1 MERGKALATGG
12 RVLQSGSGNI
22 EFFTNLAASTLAAWL
37 HAAAVREGGSM
48 RDVLRWASD
57 FSNDEAYD
65 ILTTSED
72 AVAAGWPDQLRS
84 MTQSKSDQ
92 TVGSLL
98 MTLSETLMPL
108 RSPKVLEML
117 CPSPDEQQ
125 FDIYEF
131 LRSMWCIG
139 NSCEEATVFSL

>member
-1 MERGKALATGG
+1 
-12 RVLQSGSGNI
+12 
-22 EFFTNLAASTLAAWL
+22 
-37 HAAAVREGGSM
+37 M

-57 FSNDEAYD
+57 FEDPEAYE

-84 MTQSKSDQ
+84 VTQSKSDQ
-92 TVGSLL
+92 TVGSLM

-117 CPSPDEQQ
+117 CPAPGEKQ
-125 FDIYEF
+125 FDVYEF
-131 LRSMWCIG
+131 LRSRKTLYVLSKSG
-139 NSCEEATVFSL
+139 EGRSLR